1 MRVSGLIILIG
12 LFFGFATSNG
22 CRSENNTPFRHAK
35 VVVIH
40 EKPEHAANQIYSE
53 LIKRHGFDGYEAW
66 IHYCSE
72 LVATTLYETAEAANA
87 RMVDTITYKLKD
99 GGALSYKAGAPP
111 HIEIGFDLN
120 YLISYAEKH
129 GMDAATDE
137 VFGILCHELTH
148 AFQAEPKNAG
158 GYEKDT
164 EFFGFIEGLADLVRL
179 QTGGFN
185 PARYPVAGGNF
196 TQGYTTTAFFYLW
209 IVKKHDPDFIR
220 TLNRTALEWDSW
232 SHERLFMHV
241 FHKSAEE
248 LWRQYQGEIDNYP
261 WHEMR

>member
-1 MRVSGLIILIG
+1 MRVSGLIILVG
-12 LFFGFATSNG
+12 LFFVCTTAHGL
-22 CRSENNTPFRHAK
+22 RSEDKHGFRQAK
-35 VVVIH
+35 VIVLI
-40 EKPEHAANQIYSE
+40 ENPDHAGIQVYSE
-53 LIKRHGFDGYEAW
+53 LIRRQGFDGFEAW
-66 IHYCSE
+66 IHHCSK
-72 LVATTLYETAEAANA
+72 LVATSLYETTEAANA
-87 RMVDTITYKLKD
+87 RNLDTITYKLKD

-120 YLISYAEKH
+120 YLIAFAEKH
-129 GMDAATDE
+129 GTEAASDE
-137 VFGILCHELTH
+137 VSGILCHELTH

-209 IVKKHDPDFIR
+209 IVKKLDPEFIR
-220 TLNRTALEWDSW
+220 TINRTALEWDSW
-232 SHERLFMHV
+232 SHERLFMHL
-241 FHKSAEE
+241 FQKSATE
-248 LWRQYQGEIDNYP
+248 LWQQYQLEIDNYP
-261 WHEMR
+261 WHEVR

>member
-22 CRSENNTPFRHAK
+22 CRSENNTRFRAAK

-40 EKPEHAANQIYSE
+40 EKPEHAGNQIYSE
-53 LIKRHGFDGYEAW
+53 LIKRQGFDGFEAW

-72 LVATTLYETAEAANA
+72 LVATSLYETAEAANA

-120 YLISYAEKH
+120 YLISFAEKH
-129 GMDAATDE
+129 GMEAATDE

-232 SHERLFMHV
+232 SHEQLFMHL
-241 FHKSAEE
+241 FRKSAQE
-248 LWRQYQGEIDNYP
+248 LWQQYQGEIDNYP